1 MGRHNFLMNRDLFY
15 ILSLFFLIFAV
26 SYCFVVKDIQA
37 QHVDVFKIDFG
48 KDKKEK
54 KESEL
59 ETGYIE
65 VNDCTTYKIA
75 VEKGKLDNNDF
86 DVYDL
91 ELFDIPE
98 EDLSKFAW
106 HQVPVIKEDDI
117 VEIQTRT
124 AGDLECKR
132 SRSGKLYWLEDG
144 KKHVNWGI
152 WSFWKCDRGETKEK
166 Q

>member
-1 MGRHNFLMNRDLFY
+1 MEKLSFLINRNLFY

-26 SYCFVVKDIQA
+26 SFCFAVKDTQA
-37 QHVDVFKIDFG
+37 QHVDVFKMDFG
-48 KDKKEK
+48 KDKKDK
-54 KESEL
+54 KDSEL

-75 VEKGKLDNNDF
+75 VEKEKLDNKDF
-86 DVYDL
+86 SVYDL
-91 ELFDIPE
+91 ELFDISE

-117 VEIQTRT
+117 VAIQTRT

-132 SRSGKLYWLEDG
+132 SRSGKLYWLSDG

-152 WSFWKCDRGETKEK
+152 WSFWKCDRDETKKE
-166 Q
+166 